1 VIVPRLLGFHFP
13 ICRDWVKGHRAM
25 SDAQLVLVVTATYA
39 GAIGY
44 AEVFRCRVRE
54 RLVGTLED
62 GEIRLTVLAG
72 DKDKIAFL
80 TSHQHPQEIELGFTV
95 VRKDEPY
102 RTAPISG
109 FVDQENTSWEIVY
122 LREAEK

>member
-1 VIVPRLLGFHFP
+1 MIVPRLFGFRFP
-13 ICRDWVKGHRAM
+13 ICRDWVKGDRAM

-44 AEVFRCRVRE
+44 GEVFRCRVRE
-54 RLVGTLED
+54 RLAGTLED
-62 GEIRLTVLAG
+62 DELKLTVLAG

-80 TSHQHPQEIELGFTV
+80 TSHQHPEEIEIGFTM

-109 FVDQENTSWEIVY
+109 FVDRANTSWEIAY
-122 LREAEK
+122 LREAEE

>member
-1 VIVPRLLGFHFP
+1 
-13 ICRDWVKGHRAM
+13 M

-44 AEVFRCRVRE
+44 AEVSNCQVRE
-54 RLVGTLED
+54 RHVGTLDES
-62 GEIRLTVLAG
+62 EIRLTVLAG

-80 TSHQHPQEIELGFTV
+80 ASHPHPQEIEIGFTM

-102 RTAPISG
+102 RLAPISG
-109 FVDQENTSWEIVY
+109 FVDQDSTSWEIMY
-122 LREAEK
+122 LRDSHG